1 MFQCNLQTRQHK
13 DDKDDKIVNDISN
26 NDWHECSFFDA
37 LHSWWHHNENVMKR
51 MITFADEIDEV
62 TSSPIF

>member
-37 LHSWWHHNENVMKR
+37 
-51 MITFADEIDEV
+51 
-62 TSSPIF
+62 